1 MIYFHWLQ
9 AVIEEHISKPRLMFE
24 NYPTYLVPDTN
35 CFVNHLEGVKAIVA
49 SQDFTLVVPLIGK
62 WVEVL
67 AQLLFLHP
75 SIIFVTLRVL
85 FFFFLFVKSSAVINE
100 LDGLKKDVLLDK
112 CDDLQHAHYVM
123 ENARCVCII
132 NKEAL
137 VACEG
142 NEKIFSHFLSVHFM
156 LSFPK

>member
-75 SIIFVTLRVL
+75 SIIFVTFRV
-85 FFFFLFVKSSAVINE
+85 FFFFVKSSAVINE

-132 NKEAL
+132 NKEAP

-142 NEKIFSHFLSVHFM
+142 NEKISALFMSVHFM

>member
-1 MIYFHWLQ
+1 M
-9 AVIEEHISKPRLMFE
+9 
-24 NYPTYLVPDTN
+24 
-35 CFVNHLEGVKAIVA
+35 
-49 SQDFTLVVPLIGK
+49 
-62 WVEVL
+62 
-67 AQLLFLHP
+67 
-75 SIIFVTLRVL
+75 
-85 FFFFLFVKSSAVINE
+85 FFFCFFFVKSSAVINE

-112 CDDLQHAHYVM
+112 CDDDLQHAHYVM

-142 NEKIFSHFLSVHFM
+142 NEKIFSHFLSVHFV

>member
-1 MIYFHWLQ
+1 M
-9 AVIEEHISKPRLMFE
+9 
-24 NYPTYLVPDTN
+24 
-35 CFVNHLEGVKAIVA
+35 
-49 SQDFTLVVPLIGK
+49 
-62 WVEVL
+62 L

-75 SIIFVTLRVL
+75 LHYFCHLKSV
-85 FFFFLFVKSSAVINE
+85 FFFLVKSSAVINE
-100 LDGLKKDVLLDK
+100 LDGLKKDVFLDK

>member
-1 MIYFHWLQ
+1 M
-9 AVIEEHISKPRLMFE
+9 
-24 NYPTYLVPDTN
+24 
-35 CFVNHLEGVKAIVA
+35 
-49 SQDFTLVVPLIGK
+49 
-62 WVEVL
+62 L

-75 SIIFVTLRVL
+75 SIIFVTFRV
-85 FFFFLFVKSSAVINE
+85 FFFVKSSAVINE

-132 NKEAL
+132 KKEAL

-142 NEKIFSHFLSVHFM
+142 NEKIFSHFLSVHFV

>member
-1 MIYFHWLQ
+1 M
-9 AVIEEHISKPRLMFE
+9 
-24 NYPTYLVPDTN
+24 
-35 CFVNHLEGVKAIVA
+35 
-49 SQDFTLVVPLIGK
+49 
-62 WVEVL
+62 L

-75 SIIFVTLRVL
+75 SIIFVTLRVFFFF
-85 FFFFLFVKSSAVINE
+85 FFFFLVKSSAVINE

-132 NKEAL
+132 KKEAL

-142 NEKIFSHFLSVHFM
+142 NEKIFSHFLSVHFV

>member
-75 SIIFVTLRVL
+75 LHYFCHLKSV
-85 FFFFLFVKSSAVINE
+85 FFFLFVKSSAVINE

-112 CDDLQHAHYVM
+112 CDDIQHAHYVM

>member
-62 WVEVL
+62 WVEEL

-75 SIIFVTLRVL
+75 SIIFVTFRV
-85 FFFFLFVKSSAVINE
+85 FFFFVKSSAVINE

-132 NKEAL
+132 KKRSSGGLWRKWEN
-137 VACEG
+137 
-142 NEKIFSHFLSVHFM
+142 FLSFSLCALRVV
-156 LSFPK
+156 LSQIT